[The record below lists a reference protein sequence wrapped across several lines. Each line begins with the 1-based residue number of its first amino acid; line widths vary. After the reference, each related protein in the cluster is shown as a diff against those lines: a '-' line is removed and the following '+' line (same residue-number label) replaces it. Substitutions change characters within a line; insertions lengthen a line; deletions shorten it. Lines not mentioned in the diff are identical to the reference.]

1 MANIYQLAQLDA
13 DTLASRLKSQS
24 DEEMS
29 NLALSQQKKS
39 IQGKVSRDLQELQRR
54 AMRRARKKSERYGT
68 LSKLASF
75 GLSFIPGVGGLLG
88 SALASSMGDYTVAK
102 TQKKALQSLLKKA
115 DMGWQGETFAK
126 EGLADWRGDIESA
139 AKEIDPTKMATQS
152 LAGNLIQG
160 IMMQGLTEGVSDAIK
175 PNEALKTE
183 IADIRKTDPTM
194 SKLKARRML
203 KDPKSKF
210 GAPTENATIPG
221 TENLL
226 NPQGKLAKSKFQE
239 LGGKNFMQSLGDEGF
254 GMEQMALLMQ
264 VLTPEKSQ
272 FDIGVDPAS
281 YLGGRF

>member
-54 AMRRARKKSERYGT
+54 SMRRARKKSERYGN

-126 EGLADWRGDIESA
+126 EGLTDWRGDIESA

-160 IMMQGLTEGVSDAIK
+160 IMMQGITEGVSDAVK
-175 PNEALKTE
+175 PNEALKTKISE
-183 IADIRKTDPTM
+183 MRKADPTI

-203 KDPKSKF
+203 KTQ
-210 GAPTENATIPG
+210 APTKDAIIPG
-221 TENLL
+221 TKSALSK
-226 NPQGKLAKSKFQE
+226 GKLAKSKFQE

-254 GMEQMALLMQ
+254 GMQEMALLIQ
-264 VLTPEKSQ
+264 ALTPEKSQ
-272 FDIGVDPAS
+272 FDIAADPAS